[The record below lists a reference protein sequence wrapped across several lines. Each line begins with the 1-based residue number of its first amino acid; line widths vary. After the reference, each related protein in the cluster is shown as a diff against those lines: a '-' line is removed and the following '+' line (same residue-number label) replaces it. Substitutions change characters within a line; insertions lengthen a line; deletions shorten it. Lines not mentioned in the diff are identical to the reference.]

1 MSTEQNQPGAPEYSG
16 GSTGSSE
23 GAGEGAAAAG
33 QSAGQNGQGAGP
45 GPGRFRRRRR
55 RKKSGGGGGQNL
67 QASAD
72 GAVNGASA
80 NGTATAN
87 GTVIEGGAPAEF
99 RQAPRPAQAN
109 GQQNPQ
115 GQPGEGGGQRRR
127 RKKKGGKKFF
137 QGGTG
142 GQQTH
147 QPGNRVQTHQPG
159 NTFSGGGGFGNG
171 GGGRRNKKRNGGG
184 GGRQFVGP
192 MDHSYRAVNGNYA
205 ENPPSTIQVNG
216 NHGRSYNHN
225 AHMQDTGHQSQF
237 LPTFYEPPAP
247 VIKEDAPVR
256 VFCMIEDLFVTAKI
270 TEAARK
276 LGVKIAFIKG
286 EKDDIARITDAP
298 EGERPNLV
306 ILDLNNANAKP
317 LTVIPKIRAKLKKSV
332 AIVGFLSHLQGDL
345 KAKAMEAGCDSVMPR
360 AAFSQGLV
368 GMLRRYGL
376 EEEPEL
382 NDAQPTYFQ

>member
-1 MSTEQNQPGAPEYSG
+1 MSTEQNQPGTPEYSG

-23 GAGEGAAAAG
+23 GAGEGSAVAG
-33 QSAGQNGQGAGP
+33 QSAGPNGAGP

-55 RKKSGGGGGQNL
+55 RKKSGGGGQNL
-67 QASAD
+67 QASGQTAD
-72 GAVNGASA
+72 GAANSSA
-80 NGTATAN
+80 NGSANGATA
-87 GTVIEGGAPAEF
+87 EGGATAEF
-99 RQAPRPAQAN
+99 AQARPAQAGGQQ
-109 GQQNPQ
+109 GQQNQTGQ
-115 GQPGEGGGQRRR
+115 GEGGQRRR

-137 QGGTG
+137 QGGS
-142 GQQTH
+142 QQA
-147 QPGNRVQTHQPG
+147 QPGNRQPTHQPG

-171 GGGRRNKKRNGGG
+171 GGGRRNKKRSG

-225 AHMQDTGHQSQF
+225 AHMQDSGHQSQF

-256 VFCMIEDLFVTAKI
+256 VFCIIEDLFVTAKI

-276 LGVKIAFIKG
+276 LGVKVAFIKG

-345 KAKAMEAGCDSVMPR
+345 KAKAVEAGCDSVMPR

-368 GMLRRYGL
+368 GLLRRYGL

>member
-1 MSTEQNQPGAPEYSG
+1 MSTEQNQPDAPDFG
-16 GSTGSSE
+16 GSQSGSSE
-23 GAGEGAAAAG
+23 GAGEGAA
-33 QSAGQNGQGAGP
+33 SAGQNAGQNGAGAGQ

-55 RKKSGGGGGQNL
+55 RKKNGGGQNL
-67 QASAD
+67 QASAQP
-72 GAVNGASA
+72 NGASPENGAA
-80 NGTATAN
+80 NSGD
-87 GTVIEGGAPAEF
+87 GAGAENAGQEF
-99 RQAPRPAQAN
+99 SQPRPAQAG

-115 GQPGEGGGQRRR
+115 GQPGQGQGEGGQRRR

-137 QGGTG
+137 QGG
-142 GQQTH
+142 GQQA
-147 QPGNRVQTHQPG
+147 QPGNRQPTHQPG
-159 NTFSGGGGFGNG
+159 NTFAGFGNGNG
-171 GGGRRNKKRNGGG
+171 GGGRRNKKRSGG

-225 AHMQDTGHQSQF
+225 AHMQDSGHQSQF

-247 VIKEDAPVR
+247 AIKEDAPVR
-256 VFCMIEDLFVTAKI
+256 VFCLIEDLFVTAKI

-276 LGVKIAFIKG
+276 LGVKVAFIKG
-286 EKDDIARITDAP
+286 EKEDIARITDAP
-298 EGERPNLV
+298 EGERANLV

-345 KAKAMEAGCDSVMPR
+345 KAKAVEAGCDSVMPR
-360 AAFSQGLV
+360 AAFSQGLA
-368 GMLRRYGL
+368 GLLRRYGL